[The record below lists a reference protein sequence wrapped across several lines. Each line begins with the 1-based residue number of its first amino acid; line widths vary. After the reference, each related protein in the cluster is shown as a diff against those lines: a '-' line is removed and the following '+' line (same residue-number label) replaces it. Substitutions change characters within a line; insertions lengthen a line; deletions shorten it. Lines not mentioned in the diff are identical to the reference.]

1 MMILTPQQLAELTD
15 KKRPKDQINWLTE
28 HGYRFEISA
37 LGRPKVLLKEV
48 EGKMLTPEFKTK
60 SKKSDSPDFAAINK
74 N

>member
-1 MMILTPQQLAELTD
+1 MILTPEQLAELTD
-15 KKRPKDQINWLTE
+15 KKRPRDQISWLTE

-48 EGKMLTPEFKTK
+48 EGKMLTPQIKTK
-60 SKKSDSPDFAAINK
+60 NRKSTTPDFATINK

>member
-1 MMILTPQQLAELTD
+1 MILTPEQLAELTD
-15 KKRPKDQINWLTE
+15 KKRPRDQIAWLTE

-48 EGKMLTPEFKTK
+48 EGKMLTPQIKTK
-60 SKKSDSPDFAAINK
+60 NRKSTAPDFATINK

>member
-1 MMILTPQQLAELTD
+1 MILTPEQLAELTD
-15 KKRPKDQINWLTE
+15 KKRPRDQIAWLTE

-48 EGKMLTPEFKTK
+48 EGKMLTPQIKIKNRK
-60 SKKSDSPDFAAINK
+60 STAPDFATINK